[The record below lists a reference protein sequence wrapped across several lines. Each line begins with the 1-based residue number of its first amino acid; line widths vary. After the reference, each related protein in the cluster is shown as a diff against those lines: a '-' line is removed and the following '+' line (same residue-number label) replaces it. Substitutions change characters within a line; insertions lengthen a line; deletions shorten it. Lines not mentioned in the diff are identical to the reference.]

1 MSSKQLKAI
10 YESLIKSGDL
20 MDLYPELTGNWKL
33 DKEDFRLQYEFNNE
47 SLLGGFE
54 FDGNYEY

>member
-1 MSSKQLKAI
+1 
-10 YESLIKSGDL
+10 
-20 MDLYPELTGNWKL
+20 MDFYPELTGEWKK

-54 FDGNYEY
+54 YEEGYEY

>member
-20 MDLYPELTGNWKL
+20 MDLYPELTGTWKL
-33 DKEDFRLQYEFNNE
+33 DKDEFKQQYEFNKD
-47 SLLGGFE
+47 SLPGDFEYDGG
-54 FDGNYEY
+54 YEY

>member
-1 MSSKQLKAI
+1 MSKKQLKSI
-10 YESLIKSGDL
+10 YESLVKSGDL
-20 MDLYPELTGNWKL
+20 LEMYPELTGTWKL
-33 DKEDFRLQYEFNNE
+33 DQEDFKQQYEFNNE